1 MVLVTLIGDS
11 HAHIGNRFYYMGP
24 NDECKECRLKNVC
37 LNLETGSLYEI
48 VQLRDTEHECTL
60 RESNVRVV
68 VVEKVAFQA
77 AVPKKLA
84 MDGSMITFE
93 SRKCDNLG
101 CPNKRFCDPSNLT
114 DGDKRSI
121 TEVLEKLECPKGE
134 NLVRVKME

>member
-1 MVLVTLIGDS
+1 
-11 HAHIGNRFYYMGP
+11 
-24 NDECKECRLKNVC
+24 
-37 LNLETGSLYEI
+37 
-48 VQLRDTEHECTL
+48 
-60 RESNVRVV
+60 
-68 VVEKVAFQA
+68 
-77 AVPKKLA
+77 KKLA